1 MRYNIDKDGDTVRK
15 INIRIKDVIDKRG
28 ITQAA
33 LAEMS
38 GVRQSAIS
46 EMSRNIREQ
55 VSLRHLEKIAE
66 ALDIKDMNELLSFD
80 LESNDK

>member
-1 MRYNIDKDGDTVRK
+1 MRK
-15 INIRIKDVIDKRG
+15 INIRLKEIIDKRG
-28 ITQAA
+28 ITQAT
-33 LAEMS
+33 LSEMS

-66 ALDIKDMNELLSFD
+66 SLDITDMNELLFID
-80 LESNDK
+80 LGDPEQNDK